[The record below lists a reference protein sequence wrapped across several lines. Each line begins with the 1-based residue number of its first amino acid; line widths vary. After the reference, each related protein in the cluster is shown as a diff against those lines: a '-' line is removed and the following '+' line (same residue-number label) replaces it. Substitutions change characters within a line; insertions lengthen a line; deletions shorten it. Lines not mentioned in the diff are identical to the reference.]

1 MTAAIELCLLAP
13 ARLPLVALLLLG
25 RRQGLHACSQR
36 GMAGTHTRAR
46 ARQSLSVTPR
56 SNHIQ
61 TCGVTPRRRHKASN
75 KNNNKSS
82 DT

>member
-25 RRQGLHACSQR
+25 RRQGLHACSQH

-56 SNHIQ
+56 SNHISDVWSYPEKTTQ
-61 TCGVTPRRRHKASN
+61 GVKQ
-75 KNNNKSS
+75 NNKSNG
-82 DT
+82 T